1 MVCVSSRLGANNCSF
16 VASYSFPRFN
26 WMVGLFY
33 EWFPM
38 RRKVE
43 EGIAVAISN

>member
-33 EWFPM
+33 EWFLM